1 MSSMYHGLHQA
12 CHEKLMK
19 WHMYYVH
26 TSKILKI
33 NHSVYVIFE
42 FANMCWVWR
51 KVTGKLI
58 NSFASFQEP
67 FIQGQNLSKHISH
80 IKHYILKHLYVQTVL
95 IKKKQTN
102 TVNNFC

>member
-12 CHEKLMK
+12 CHENLMK

-67 FIQGQNLSKHISH
+67 FIQGQNLSKHMSH
-80 IKHYILKHLYVQTVL
+80 IKHSISKQLYVSTNCTY
-95 IKKKQTN
+95 KKETN
-102 TVNNFC
+102 KYSK

>member
-1 MSSMYHGLHQA
+1 MT
-12 CHEKLMK
+12 
-19 WHMYYVH
+19 YYAIQ
-26 TSKILKI
+26 KILNI

-67 FIQGQNLSKHISH
+67 FIQGQNLSKHIPH
-80 IKHYILKHLYVQTVL
+80 IKTFYLKTV
-95 IKKKQTN
+95 
-102 TVNNFC
+102 VC